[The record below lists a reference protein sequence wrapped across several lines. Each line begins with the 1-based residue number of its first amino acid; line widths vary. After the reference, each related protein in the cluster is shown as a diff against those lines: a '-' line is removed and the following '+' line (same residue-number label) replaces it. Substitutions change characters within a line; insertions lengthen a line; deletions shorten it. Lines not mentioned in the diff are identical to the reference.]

1 MYCSN
6 HMSSV
11 LHLYASVC
19 AAALFANIAN
29 RLFSKPFERFTPSH
43 RYPGL
48 MLNLFGGGSGPL
60 YTGFSVKSKKRSK
73 KICKKKHWVLLTKI
87 IVQKCKNKKILDAT
101 WFKSGEPQIK
111 PFTLWHH
118 IHIPHCSFIF
128 YSTLFSIHFLW
139 CLKGQFACQSRAS
152 SVGDHFLYSSGFNIC
167 FRGEIVQRN

>member
-1 MYCSN
+1 
-6 HMSSV
+6 MSSV

-73 KICKKKHWVLLTKI
+73 KICKKKTLSIAYSNNCPK
-87 IVQKCKNKKILDAT
+87 VQKQKD
-101 WFKSGEPQIK
+101 P
-111 PFTLWHH
+111 
-118 IHIPHCSFIF
+118 
-128 YSTLFSIHFLW
+128 
-139 CLKGQFACQSRAS
+139 
-152 SVGDHFLYSSGFNIC
+152 
-167 FRGEIVQRN
+167 